1 MKIIYDNIKTG
12 ERLVY
17 VCQDLQIKDG
27 VFYADC
33 VVADSNNR
41 QDVKTAAY
49 SNLDEAKRK
58 VHVWNKILK
67 KSGRYSM
74 PERINAQG
82 VNGYLRIE
90 YTKEGFVKIIDT
102 RTRGNVHMHESVIR
116 LIQKTIRANNKAKIQ
131 EVKP

>member
-1 MKIIYDNIKTG
+1 MRIIYDNIKTG
-12 ERLVY
+12 ERVVY
-17 VCQDLQIKDG
+17 VCQDLQVKDG

-67 KSGRYSM
+67 
-74 PERINAQG
+74 NQG
-82 VNGYLRIE
+82 GIPCQNE
-90 YTKEGFVKIIDT
+90 
-102 RTRGNVHMHESVIR
+102 
-116 LIQKTIRANNKAKIQ
+116 
-131 EVKP
+131 